1 MGARK
6 QLERKLSE
14 AQADVE
20 EQRKVVNK
28 WRRKAQKTQGEM
40 NDMKILLEEQTAR
53 NSLLEKKQRKFDHDL
68 ALANEDKK
76 QEPMGR
82 ENVQKELDSLKLDKF
97 GLEEELDIVTHE
109 LELKEE
115 KVAALARELED
126 VQLGAGG
133 GDELKHA
140 KKDKLDLEIKMRD
153 QEEELDDMAGHV
165 QMLEAAKIKLEM
177 EIATIRKEQRKEAAN
192 KENELDEM
200 REVTSKRVRVLEQ
213 QLEQEH
219 EERVAMMREKHEM
232 EDKMRRMQ
240 EVVERAG
247 DEDKNE
253 RLRKDLKRT
262 KALLRDAHLPR

>member
-1 MGARK
+1 
-6 QLERKLSE
+6 
-14 AQADVE
+14 
-20 EQRKVVNK
+20 
-28 WRRKAQKTQGEM
+28 
-40 NDMKILLEEQTAR
+40 MK
-53 NSLLEKKQRKFDHDL
+53 H
-68 ALANEDKK
+68 
-76 QEPMGR
+76 
-82 ENVQKELDSLKLDKF
+82 V
-97 GLEEELDIVTHE
+97 
-109 LELKEE
+109 
-115 KVAALARELED
+115 
-126 VQLGAGG
+126 
-133 GDELKHA
+133 
-140 KKDKLDLEIKMRD
+140 KKDKLNLEIKIRD
-153 QEEELDDMAGHV
+153 QEEELDDIAGHV

>member
-1 MGARK
+1 M
-6 QLERKLSE
+6 
-14 AQADVE
+14 
-20 EQRKVVNK
+20 
-28 WRRKAQKTQGEM
+28 
-40 NDMKILLEEQTAR
+40 
-53 NSLLEKKQRKFDHDL
+53 
-68 ALANEDKK
+68 
-76 QEPMGR
+76 
-82 ENVQKELDSLKLDKF
+82 
-97 GLEEELDIVTHE
+97 
-109 LELKEE
+109 
-115 KVAALARELED
+115 
-126 VQLGAGG
+126 
-133 GDELKHA
+133 KHA
-140 KKDKLDLEIKMRD
+140 KKDKLDLEIKIRD
-153 QEEELDDMAGHV
+153 QEEELDDIAGHV

-177 EIATIRKEQRKEAAN
+177 EIATVRKEQRKEAEN

-262 KALLRDAHLPR
+262 KALLRDAQVT